1 MAPAK
6 ILVLD
11 PLTLIGR
18 EFVDSAGRLPQ
29 DLPEMEFR
37 HTAIEDEHDIVELGG
52 GPALVPPLNEPDELD
67 GFDAVFVTS
76 EEFGSRHDHLL
87 KWMDQHPNAAL
98 VDLSRL
104 EPLLD
109 RTVPSDGSDSEESR
123 QLRVANPAIVA
134 AARVIRLLEPL
145 GVRGG
150 SLAVVEPVSVHGREA
165 VELLAR
171 QAGQRMQGA
180 DVAEMIYGH
189 VRAFNEIAV
198 DSGDLQE
205 EAAHVLPDFPIA
217 VTRSLAGAFHG
228 HIAHLGVTF
237 EQSVER
243 EEVDHVFSQT
253 EAVDLAIAPIRL
265 DMIPDSDRPLMI
277 APVVSLDGSQ
287 AAMTLMV
294 DGLRVGGALTALDIL
309 QNLI

>member
-1 MAPAK
+1 MVK
-6 ILVLD
+6 NK
-11 PLTLIGR
+11 
-18 EFVDSAGRLPQ
+18 RLAA
-29 DLPEMEFR
+29 DFLEED
-37 HTAIEDEHDIVELGG
+37 AID
-52 GPALVPPLNEPDELD
+52 
-67 GFDAVFVTS
+67 
-76 EEFGSRHDHLL
+76 
-87 KWMDQHPNAAL
+87 
-98 VDLSRL
+98 
-104 EPLLD
+104 
-109 RTVPSDGSDSEESR
+109 
-123 QLRVANPAIVA
+123 
-134 AARVIRLLEPL
+134 
-145 GVRGG
+145 
-150 SLAVVEPVSVHGREA
+150 